1 MLQLWFLLFEL
12 ARAPT
17 SVFDFFFSPAMLLPP
32 FCVHF
37 FSGMIAFIFLAHT
50 HQGSLPHSAEGKIQ
64 NLII

>member
-1 MLQLWFLLFEL
+1 VEETDSTTSILPPQMLQLWFLLFEL

-37 FSGMIAFIFLAHT
+37 FSGMIAFIF
-50 HQGSLPHSAEGKIQ
+50 
-64 NLII
+64 